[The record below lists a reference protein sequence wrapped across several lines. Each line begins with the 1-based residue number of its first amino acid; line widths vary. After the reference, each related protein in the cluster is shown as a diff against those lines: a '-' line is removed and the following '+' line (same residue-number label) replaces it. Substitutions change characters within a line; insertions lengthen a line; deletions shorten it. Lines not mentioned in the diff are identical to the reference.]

1 MKISTILDH
10 VDSGHFA
17 LPVFQRGY
25 VWNRGQVRRLFQS
38 LYKGHPVGGL
48 LVWITETD
56 SVSLRGQ
63 KQSMPGMVTLLLDG
77 QQRIT
82 TLYSVLRGKPPDFF
96 DGNPTTL
103 TGLHFHLETEE
114 FEFYT
119 PITMRDDPLWV
130 DVTGLMR
137 VGLGGVDEICRHAS
151 QAGSN
156 EHSSALYSS
165 YMGKLLN
172 LLQISDTNLHVE
184 EVTGSDKSLN
194 TVVEIFNCVN
204 SAGTMLSKGDLAL
217 ARICAIW
224 PEARE
229 EMKEKL
235 QQWEDAG
242 YGFDL
247 IWLLRSVNAMLTGK
261 AQFIHLDGLTKA
273 DVQKGLV
280 QACRHID
287 TILNLIGGKLGLDH
301 HRVLFGRYAIPV
313 MVRYCEQKS
322 GSLTT
327 EEHDK
332 LLFWYVQA
340 AMWGRF
346 SGSTETEIE
355 RALSILN
362 ASGNEVDALIEDQ
375 ELWHHFRIT
384 PHNFDGSRISARFY
398 PVLYMLTRMGEAR
411 DWGTN
416 IPLKAN
422 MLGKMNQLEVHHIF
436 PTSRLMKLGYDLKM
450 RNAVS
455 NFCLLTKDTNL
466 KIRASFPEDYFAK
479 VEEEHPGALASQ
491 WIPNDRDLWKIENYP
506 DFLEARKILLAKE
519 ANRRLAKLLHVDEQ
533 QFVDAYVGITSK
545 REMEEQ
551 PVTIGDVA
559 DDIEMKTLSDLN
571 DWAKAQGFAAGELS
585 HEYSDPDSGEQLA
598 VFDLVWPDGLQ
609 QGLTQ
614 PVAVLLN
621 EDAEVIGLA
630 NTAGFRCFTSPDA
643 FKNYVNSELLA
654 VVPA

>member
-1 MKISTILDH
+1 
-10 VDSGHFA
+10 
-17 LPVFQRGY
+17 
-25 VWNRGQVRRLFQS
+25 
-38 LYKGHPVGGL
+38 
-48 LVWITETD
+48 
-56 SVSLRGQ
+56 
-63 KQSMPGMVTLLLDG
+63 
-77 QQRIT
+77 
-82 TLYSVLRGKPPDFF
+82 
-96 DGNPTTL
+96 
-103 TGLHFHLETEE
+103 
-114 FEFYT
+114 
-119 PITMRDDPLWV
+119 MRDDPLWV
-130 DVTGLMR
+130 DVTGLIK
-137 VGLGGVDEICRHAS
+137 VGLSGVNDICLRAS
-151 QAGSN
+151 QSRGN
-156 EHSSALYSS
+156 EHSNSLQNAYI
-165 YMGKLLN
+165 GKLLN
-172 LLQISDTNLHVE
+172 LLQISDINLHVE
-184 EVTGSDKSLN
+184 EVTGSDKSLD

-217 ARICAIW
+217 AKICAIW

-261 AQFIHLDGLTKA
+261 AQFIHLDALSKA
-273 DVQKGLV
+273 DVQKGLI

-287 TILNLIGGKLGLDH
+287 SILNLVGGKLGLDH
-301 HRVLFGRYAIPV
+301 HRVLFGRYAMPV
-313 MVRYCEQKS
+313 MVRYFEQKS

-327 EEHDK
+327 KEHDK

-362 ASGNEVDALIEDQ
+362 ESGSELDALLEDQ
-375 ELWHHFRIT
+375 ELWHHFQIIPR
-384 PHNFDGSRISARFY
+384 NFDGSRTSARFY

-436 PTSRLMKLGYDLKM
+436 PTSRLKKFGYDLKI
-450 RNAVS
+450 RNAIP

-479 VEEEHPGALASQ
+479 IEEEHPGALASQ

-519 ANRRLAKLLHVDEQ
+519 ANRRLAKLLHVDEES
-533 QFVDAYVGITSK
+533 FVRSSIGRSSIRDTG
-545 REMEEQ
+545 EM
-551 PVTIGDVA
+551 PSSIGDIA
-559 DDIEMKTLSDLN
+559 DDIEMKCLNDLN
-571 DWAKAQGFAAGELS
+571 KWAKEQGFANGELS
-585 HEYSDPDSGEQLA
+585 HEYSDPGSGEQLA

-643 FKNYVNSELLA
+643 FKKYVNSELLA
-654 VVPA
+654 VAPA